1 MAKNEKETVEANAKD
16 MTLNVSGKDKGR
28 IGSIIQKIVIYVLC
42 TFLAILSILPFWM
55 MFVNATRSTPQIQQ
69 TAVSFIPS
77 THLGDNI
84 KILSSKNM
92 FKPVV
97 GFFNSLICSAGA
109 TILAVYF
116 SSLTAYAQVVYEWK
130 LRNAF
135 FSFIMAIMMLPGQLT
150 LIGFLQMC
158 YKLHLTNNLLM
169 LILPAIAA
177 PSMVFFMRQYL
188 TPALPIE
195 IVHSARIDGAK
206 EFYIFNKIVL
216 PIMKPAIATQAIFSF
231 VASWNNLFTP
241 MVLISSTKKYTMP
254 MMVSLLRA
262 DIYKTEYGSIYAG
275 LTLTILPLI
284 IVYLVLSKYIVA
296 GVALGSVK
304 G

>member
-1 MAKNEKETVEANAKD
+1 MSNSNLQLTMDGREKG
-16 MTLNVSGKDKGR
+16 NVGN
-28 IGSIIQKIVIYVLC
+28 IILKVIIYILC

-55 MFVNATRSTPQIQQ
+55 MFVNATRSTTQIQA
-69 TAVSFIPS
+69 TAVSFLPS
-77 THLGDNI
+77 KYLFSNI
-84 KILSSKNM
+84 GILTSKNM
-92 FKPVV
+92 FRPLV
-97 GFFNSLICSAGA
+97 GFFNSFIVAFGA
-109 TILAVYF
+109 TTLAVYF

-130 LRNAF
+130 FKNAF
-135 FSFIMAIMMLPGQLT
+135 FSFIMAVMMLPGQLT

-158 YKLHLTNNLLM
+158 YKFNLTNNLIM

-188 TPALPIE
+188 VPSLPIE
-195 IVHSARIDGAK
+195 IVHSARIDGAR
-206 EFYIFNKIVL
+206 EFYIFNRIVL

-231 VASWNNLFTP
+231 VGSWNNLFTP
-241 MVLISSTKKYTMP
+241 MVLISSPKRYTMP

-262 DIYKTEYGSIYAG
+262 DIYKTEFGSIYAG
-275 LTLTILPLI
+275 LTLTVLPLI
-284 IVYLVLSKYIVA
+284 VVYLLLSKYIVA